1 MAQKDLTPQ
10 QIEMELRRLKS
21 ELGKAREKL
30 NQRAEDYLKATRE
43 YKKEFAKTFVA
54 AKIQGNKTVK
64 ECEMLA
70 QQATAGLEA
79 MYKATEQLV
88 LNERK
93 AVDTLLAE
101 VDITRSLYSK
111 AYREQDQYH
120 HKGE

>member
-21 ELGKAREKL
+21 ALGKAREML
-30 NQRAEDYLKATRE
+30 NQRAEDYLNATRE

>member
-1 MAQKDLTPQ
+1 MAQKDLTPY

-21 ELGKAREKL
+21 ALGKAREML
-30 NQRAEDYLKATRE
+30 NQRAEDYLNATRE

-111 AYREQDQYH
+111 AYREQDQYF

>member
-1 MAQKDLTPQ
+1 MAQKDLTPY
-10 QIEMELRRLKS
+10 QIERELLRLKNA
-21 ELGKAREKL
+21 LGKAREKL

-43 YKKEFAKTFVA
+43 FKAEFAKVFVA
-54 AKIQGNKTVK
+54 AKIDGGRTIR

-70 QQATAGLEA
+70 QQATAGQEA

>member
-1 MAQKDLTPQ
+1 
-10 QIEMELRRLKS
+10 
-21 ELGKAREKL
+21 
-30 NQRAEDYLKATRE
+30 
-43 YKKEFAKTFVA
+43 
-54 AKIQGNKTVK
+54 
-64 ECEMLA
+64 
-70 QQATAGLEA
+70 
-79 MYKATEQLV
+79 LV

>member
-1 MAQKDLTPQ
+1 MQKDLTPQ
-10 QIEMELRRLKS
+10 QIERELIRLKS
-21 ELGKAREKL
+21 KLGQAREKL
-30 NQRAEDYLKATRE
+30 NQRAEDYLKAARE
-43 YKKEFAKTFVA
+43 YKAEYAKAFLI
-54 AKIQGNKTVK
+54 AKMDGGKSVR
-64 ECEMLA
+64 ECEMEA
-70 QQATAGLEA
+70 QKVTAHQEA

-120 HKGE
+120 YKGE

>member
-1 MAQKDLTPQ
+1 MAQKDLTPM
-10 QIEMELRRLKS
+10 QIERELLRLKS
-21 ELGKAREKL
+21 KLGQAREKL
-30 NQRAEDYLKATRE
+30 NQRAEDYLNATKE
-43 YKKEFAKTFVA
+43 YKTEYAKAFVT
-54 AKIQGNKTVK
+54 AKMQGDKTIK

-70 QQATAGLEA
+70 QQATAHLEA

-111 AYREQDQYH
+111 AYREQDQYF

>member
-21 ELGKAREKL
+21 ALGKAREKL
-30 NQRAEDYLKATRE
+30 NQRAEDYLNATRE

>member
-10 QIEMELRRLKS
+10 QIERELRRLKS

-30 NQRAEDYLKATRE
+30 NQRAEDYLEATRD

>member
-1 MAQKDLTPQ
+1 MAQKDLTPY
-10 QIEMELRRLKS
+10 QIERELLRLKNA
-21 ELGKAREKL
+21 LGKAREKL
-30 NQRAEDYLKATRE
+30 NQRAEDYLNATRE

>member
-1 MAQKDLTPQ
+1 MAQKDLTPY
-10 QIEMELRRLKS
+10 QIERELRRLKS
-21 ELGKAREKL
+21 ALGKAREKL
-30 NQRAEDYLKATRE
+30 NQRAEDYLNATRE

-88 LNERK
+88 LNESK